1 MTTMTSPADS
11 HEMFIKLLTKHEG
24 IIRASIRAVIR
35 RTEDV
40 DEVMQAVSLVAWRRF
55 DSVTDVEGFAKW
67 ACVIARYEILKF
79 RRAKARD
86 RLELD
91 EVLVAKIIDEG
102 AAEVSVRSQ
111 RIAHLEGCLKRL
123 PEPRRLLVMKL
134 YSPGCSMK
142 TVAEQMGKSPE
153 GLYQLLRRIRLELKR
168 CVEIQ
173 ATTEGEPT

>member
-1 MTTMTSPADS
+1 MTSSADS

-35 RTEDV
+35 RTDDV

-79 RRAKARD
+79 RRSKARD

-102 AAEVSVRSQ
+102 AEELSVRSR

-123 PEPRRLLVMKL
+123 PESRRLLVMKV

-142 TVAEQMGKSPE
+142 AVARQMGKSPE
-153 GLYQLLRRIRLELKR
+153 GLYQLLLRIRLELKR

-173 ATTEGEPT
+173 ATTEGELT